1 MSGDTVTSNNALQF
15 TNDNKRA
22 YAYSGNVTVTGSES
36 APQTLLNFNTNSE
49 YVEAIIQFTYSQESS
64 QRGFN
69 SIQFNNVTIAKQFF
83 RTASA
88 SYDESFPMTFKVIIP
103 PFTDVKCLT
112 GFEDSSGK
120 QCVTVIGKVGMAQR
134 VGNLNE

>member
-1 MSGDTVTSNNALQF
+1 MSGDTVKGNALQF

-22 YAYSGNVTVTGSES
+22 YAYSGDVTVTGSES
-36 APQTLLNFNTNSE
+36 TPQALLNFNTNSE
-49 YVEAIIQFTYSQESS
+49 YVEATIQFTYSQESS

-69 SIQFNNVTIAKQFF
+69 SIQFNNITIVKQFF
-83 RTASA
+83 RTASGT
-88 SYDESFPMTFKVIIP
+88 YDETFPMTFEIIIP

-120 QCVTVIGKVGMAQR
+120 QCVTVIGKVGMPPR
-134 VGNLNE
+134 VGNLVE